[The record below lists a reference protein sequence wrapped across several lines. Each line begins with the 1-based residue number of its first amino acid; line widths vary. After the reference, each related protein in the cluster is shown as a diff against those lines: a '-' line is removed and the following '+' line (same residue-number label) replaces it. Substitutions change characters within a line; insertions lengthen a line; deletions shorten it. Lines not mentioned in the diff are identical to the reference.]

1 MKNYFIKIVPVP
13 FANGFVIHTIHVF
26 FEGRFVG
33 VSNHK
38 RQAAHL
44 LTALDVPLAEAIE
57 AIEFAKAE
65 HKKLRKRGKV
75 EINS

>member
-44 LTALDVPLAEAIE
+44 LTAQLAEAIE

-75 EINS
+75 EINSLK